1 MNIGIIFLKTI
12 NNRSLRNT
20 IRVLQQCNIVIG
32 LNYNLKAEQKTQDY
46 LTESES
52 QTWKTFLTKNRE

>member
-1 MNIGIIFLKTI
+1 M
-12 NNRSLRNT
+12 
-20 IRVLQQCNIVIG
+20 QQCNIVIG